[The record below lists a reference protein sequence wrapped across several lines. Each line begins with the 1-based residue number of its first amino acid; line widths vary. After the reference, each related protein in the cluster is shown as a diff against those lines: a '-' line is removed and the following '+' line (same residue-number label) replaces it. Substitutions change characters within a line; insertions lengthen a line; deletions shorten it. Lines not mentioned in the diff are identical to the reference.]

1 MKQFRL
7 KIFRLKTVVFIV
19 MGMLFIPGT
28 QAKLNA
34 AFLQDNTNTSQV
46 QFKQYKGEVID
57 EATKKPLVFA
67 TLTLEG
73 TNISTVTNTEGDF
86 VLKIPNSINTGNV
99 VVAFLGYKSSYI
111 PLEQLQDENNVIR
124 LTVSVTELSAVNIV
138 VPKNARNLVKE
149 TFRKRADNYFVD
161 PTLMTAFY
169 RETIKKRRKNVSL
182 SEAVVNIYKTPYN
195 IQRRDAVQ
203 LYKARK
209 STDYS
214 KLDTIALKL
223 QGGPFNALYVD
234 IMKYPEYVF
243 TEKTIDDY
251 NFNFERST
259 RINDQLIFVISF
271 QQKPD
276 IRRPLF
282 QGKLFINGEKKILT
296 SAIYT
301 LNITDKVLA
310 SKMFVRRKPSNAQV
324 YPTEVAYRVDYRE
337 RDGKWFYGYSN
348 VMLEFKINW
357 DKKLFNSVYS
367 MTCEMAVTD
376 WEKNMVGNLPN
387 NKERLRTNII
397 LSDEAIGFS
406 DPDFWGEYNIIEPEK
421 SIESAIKK
429 IQRQLRKSKPPG
441 TRAAAP

>member
-169 RETIKKRRKNVSL
+169 RETIKK
-182 SEAVVNIYKTPYN
+182 
-195 IQRRDAVQ
+195 
-203 LYKARK
+203 
-209 STDYS
+209 
-214 KLDTIALKL
+214 
-223 QGGPFNALYVD
+223 
-234 IMKYPEYVF
+234 
-243 TEKTIDDY
+243 
-251 NFNFERST
+251 
-259 RINDQLIFVISF
+259 
-271 QQKPD
+271 
-276 IRRPLF
+276 
-282 QGKLFINGEKKILT
+282 KK
-296 SAIYT
+296 
-301 LNITDKVLA
+301 
-310 SKMFVRRKPSNAQV
+310 
-324 YPTEVAYRVDYRE
+324 
-337 RDGKWFYGYSN
+337 
-348 VMLEFKINW
+348 
-357 DKKLFNSVYS
+357 KK
-367 MTCEMAVTD
+367 C
-376 WEKNMVGNLPN
+376 
-387 NKERLRTNII
+387 I
-397 LSDEAIGFS
+397 AIGGCGKHIQ
-406 DPDFWGEYNIIEPEK
+406 DP
-421 SIESAIKK
+421 
-429 IQRQLRKSKPPG
+429 L
-441 TRAAAP
+441 